1 MQSLRADAARRRQQ
15 ERESQRGTPM
25 PSPTP
30 SEADVQSLRSAASSR
45 RSNISRASQY
55 VSSTAAKSEQLESAL
70 SEYLRPADLEDE
82 ERRENEDPNM
92 YYESKSNKS
101 GGEEKIEKNMPDAS
115 SLKSSHKEKSFS
127 ENSKNIRC
135 EIPGNLRIYLGDFDL
150 FRTNC

>member
-1 MQSLRADAARRRQQ
+1 
-15 ERESQRGTPM
+15 M

-45 RSNISRASQY
+45 RSNISRTSQL
-55 VSSTAAKSEQLESAL
+55 VSATTVKSEQLDSAL

-101 GGEEKIEKNMPDAS
+101 GVEEKIEKNMQAES
-115 SLKSSHKEKSFS
+115 SLKSSSKEICIF
-127 ENSKNIRC
+127 R
-135 EIPGNLRIYLGDFDL
+135 GYLP
-150 FRTNC
+150 TPTHSWHYIITMY